1 MGGNVMDEQML
12 TTAQVAE
19 RLQVTQKTVVG
30 WIQAGKL
37 TAYKLSRLWRVKES
51 DLEAFLEARKG
62 NR

>member
-1 MGGNVMDEQML
+1 ML

-37 TAYKLSRLWRVKES
+37 TAYKLSRLWRIKES